1 MRIASSETQM
11 GKISIEAQQDS
22 LLYKSL
28 EMQWYEIDVNLPL
41 PLLGPTYN
49 FLWLYVDGLKVEK
62 TKNGFILEAYL
73 LSSFPHKLL
82 KRLNNFLHIMAKSY
96 HANYSPPVAYPASLS
111 LTDDFIIVPIP
122 TSYIP
127 TFGCPILIQRGKAF
141 GTGNHPCTIYCL
153 QALKDIFR
161 EKFGKVQT
169 KQIMDAGT
177 GTGILSIAAVKLGAK
192 DITGVE
198 INPESIKEAQENLI
212 LNKVTKEIRIL
223 PCSVTE
229 IKGKFNLIFANLYG
243 FLLKEIAS
251 FLVQQLAP
259 KGLIILG
266 GMFVPDDDVVIS
278 IFTQEDLK
286 ECTRYQDEV
295 WSVTVLQSK

>member
-1 MRIASSETQM
+1 ME
-11 GKISIEAQQDS
+11 KISVEAQQDS
-22 LLYKSL
+22 LSYKSL
-28 EMQWYEIDVNLPL
+28 DMQWYEIDVNLPL
-41 PLLGPTYN
+41 PLLGTTYN
-49 FLWLYVDGLKVEK
+49 FLWLYVNGLKVEK

-73 LSSFPHKLL
+73 FSSFPHKLL

-169 KQIMDAGT
+169 KQILDAGT
-177 GTGILSIAAVKLGAK
+177 GTGILAIAAAKLGAK

-198 INPESIKEAQENLI
+198 INYESIMEAQENLR

-278 IFTQEDLK
+278 TFTQQDLK
-286 ECTRYQDEV
+286 ECARYQDEV
-295 WSVTVLQSK
+295 WSVTVLQSR